1 MLCSLESAKAW
12 LPDLLETV
20 EKCEVNGK
28 DQRGNLRE
36 SFWLQIFL
44 KAIET
49 IIGWKWVFP
58 KIGVPQNGWFISWKT
73 L

>member
-28 DQRGNLRE
+28 THRRNLGE
-36 SFWLQIFL
+36 SF
-44 KAIET
+44 
-49 IIGWKWVFP
+49 
-58 KIGVPQNGWFISWKT
+58 
-73 L
+73 